1 MRFLIRRLLALGGV
15 LIASSMIVFGALY
28 LAPGS
33 PEQFLVQGRTVS
45 PEVLEAIRAQYSLD
59 DPLPVRYWN
68 WLSGLFTGDMGR
80 SLITQQDVGALLAS
94 RIPTTLSLAVYAAVL
109 IIIGGIGLGILA
121 GTRGGV
127 AERIVI
133 FASNLGIAVPTFFAA
148 LVLMSVF
155 SVGLGWFP
163 VFGAGEGAVDRV
175 WHLTLPALA
184 LSLPS
189 IAVIARITRTAIVE
203 ESESE
208 HVLIAV
214 ARGLP
219 KRIILWRHT
228 VRNSL
233 LPVTTAVGMHIA
245 GLVAGA
251 FVVEYAFTLDG
262 IGALLVNSVQRK
274 DFAVVQAIALIMV
287 IAFGVVNL
295 LVDLLYTVI
304 DPRVRLKKGQ

>member
-1 MRFLIRRLLALGGV
+1 MSFLARRLVALGGV
-15 LIASSMIVFGALY
+15 LIASSIIVFGGMY

-45 PEVLEAIRAQYSLD
+45 PEVMEAIRNQYSLN
-59 DPLPVRYWN
+59 DPLPLRYWN
-68 WLSGLFTGDMGR
+68 WLSGVSTGDLGR
-80 SLITQQDVGALLAS
+80 SLVTQQDVGTLLAS
-94 RIPTTLSLAVYAAVL
+94 RLPTTLWLTCYAAVL
-109 IIIGGIGLGILA
+109 IVTLGVGLGILA

-127 AERIVI
+127 VERVVI
-133 FASNLGIAVPTFFAA
+133 IASNLGIAVPTFFAA
-148 LVLMSVF
+148 LVLMAVF

-163 VFGAGEGAVDRV
+163 VFGAGTGFADTV

-189 IAVIARITRTAIVE
+189 TAVVARITRTAIVE
-203 ESESE
+203 EKESE

-219 KRIILWRHT
+219 QRLVLWRHT

-233 LPVTTAVGMHIA
+233 LPVTTIVGMHIA

-287 IAFGVVNL
+287 VAFGIVNL
-295 LVDLLYTVI
+295 VVDLLYTVI
-304 DPRVRLKKGQ
+304 DPRVRLRIGQ

>member
-1 MRFLIRRLLALGGV
+1 MRFLIRRFLALGGV
-15 LIASSMIVFGALY
+15 LIASSMIVFCALY

-45 PEVLEAIRAQYSLD
+45 PEVLDAIRAQYSLD

-68 WLSGLFTGDMGR
+68 WLSGVFTGDMGR
-80 SLITQQDVGALLAS
+80 SLLTQQDVGALLAS
-94 RIPTTLSLAVYAAVL
+94 RIPTTLSLAAYAAAL
-109 IIIGGIGLGILA
+109 IIICGIGLGIVA

-219 KRIILWRHT
+219 RRVILWRHT

-262 IGALLVNSVQRK
+262 TGALLVNSVQRK

-304 DPRVRLKKGQ
+304 DPRVRLKKGA